1 MKTSSYDSELHE
13 IEREIERLLN
23 DEVFE
28 RSPVMA
34 RLLTYLFEMT
44 ERGMHIKSF
53 TIATDAL
60 GKAGDETSDA
70 DTYARVA
77 VARLR
82 RVLAKYYAARPGQD
96 SIQIDEGSYR
106 VKLVRTPEYER
117 SDIAEDDNSLAA
129 ATHRL
134 WSLIANGFWI
144 WALAVALLAAAA
156 AYVFLGAEEAAE
168 DWTTSDFP
176 RLAIDFRQ
184 EVASPDQDN
193 QSQSEYRSYLT
204 GVLSDY
210 VGIRLLAE
218 DGGEADFSLYLAV
231 NEEQSNGF
239 VQARLVDEGSGQVV
253 WSERVPVTSDNDAQ
267 SAMKF
272 IVTTIASPGGVI
284 TSLNRGRGLSTRSP
298 YGCWLRFT
306 EGLQT
311 FNTIGDEELSRCAS
325 DWHAQS
331 PGNSIAAFLYG
342 WTLVNEAA
350 LTANPGEREPLL
362 SEALRTANKAV
373 ALHPQEAS
381 LNVLQLRAHVLLGNS
396 DLASQAAERALASAP
411 DNRVIVGITGTLL
424 TTSGNPAGEKILLE
438 LESEEGAA
446 LPWEHAGHFVA
457 AMMRDDIAGAN
468 EHMVHLEQFAQGQPL
483 LLLFKAAAA
492 SRSGKV
498 EEARSAIEQL
508 RGNPRMVGGDIDAL
522 IEGLSTGPNVKT
534 RLKAWLAYSM
544 SEPVS
549 SKAAREQTFSR

>member
-34 RLLTYLFEMT
+34 RLLTYVFEMT

-106 VKLVRTPEYER
+106 VKLVRTPEHER

-129 ATHRL
+129 ATPRL
-134 WSLIANGFWI
+134 WRLIANGFWI

-156 AYVFLGAEEAAE
+156 AYVFFGAEEAAE

-184 EVASPDQDN
+184 EVTSPDQNN

-210 VGIRLLAE
+210 IGIRLLAE

-253 WSERVPVTSDNDAQ
+253 WTERVPVSDSKGIEN
-267 SAMKF
+267 SLKF
-272 IVTTIASPGGVI
+272 VVTTIASPGGVI
-284 TSLNRGRGLSTRSP
+284 TSLSRGRGLSTRSP

-311 FNTIGDEELSRCAS
+311 FNTIGDDELSRCAS
-325 DWHAQS
+325 DWYAQS

-362 SEALRTANKAV
+362 SEALRTANRAV

-396 DLASQAAERALASAP
+396 DLARQAAELALTSAP

-424 TTSGNPAGEKILLE
+424 TSSGNPEGERILRE

-457 AMMRDDIAGAN
+457 AMMQDDIAGAN

-492 SRSGKV
+492 SRSGDV

-522 IEGLSTGPNVKT
+522 IEGLSMAPNVKT
-534 RLKAWLAYSM
+534 RVKAWLAFSIPEVL
-544 SEPVS
+544 STNRGE
-549 SKAAREQTFSR
+549 EQSFSR